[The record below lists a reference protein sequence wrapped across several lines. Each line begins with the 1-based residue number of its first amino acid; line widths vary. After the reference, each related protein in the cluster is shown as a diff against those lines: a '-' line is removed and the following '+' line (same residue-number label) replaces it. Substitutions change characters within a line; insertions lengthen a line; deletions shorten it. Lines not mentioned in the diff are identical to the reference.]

1 MRLRFATEDDVEQ
14 MLSIN
19 SQLILPETA
28 TDMNRGGFFEFEES
42 NREEYLFFIQQAYVL
57 VLEDLRLNAPVGF
70 TIGIPNETL
79 LRTPLWDMRK
89 SVQWNDPT
97 SAQKILESKVSYC
110 EHIAVLP
117 SKAYKLYAPA
127 LALAMAKILFDQHQF
142 ILAGL
147 AHKPMENLASRS
159 LLEWLGGQ
167 KIGEIEQEHSSM
179 GQFSRAIYCIEES
192 IFRLKFE
199 DSSGRSR
206 LAVKVQHIIDNLTQ
220 KFESGVVLP

>member
-14 MLSIN
+14 MLSIK
-19 SQLILPETA
+19 SQLILPATA
-28 TDMNRGGFFEFEES
+28 TDMNRGGFIEES

-79 LRTPLWDMRK
+79 HRTPLWDMRK

-97 SAQKILESKVSYC
+97 AEKILESKVSYC
-110 EHIAVLP
+110 EQIAVLP

-147 AHKPMENLASRS
+147 VHKPMENLASKS
-159 LLEWLGGQ
+159 LLEWLGGR

-199 DSSGRSR
+199 DPGQRSR
-206 LAVKVQHIIDNLTQ
+206 LAVKVQHMIDNLTQ
-220 KFESGVVLP
+220 KSEKG